1 MVKMQNFSVYQM
13 QNFLNFSKLVFF
25 LSQPFSFRSY
35 GKKTCHNYNF
45 SNYSYYRAEDQENLL
60 TKEKDHLVNVMAR
73 AKNAILNAVGD
84 STETFTSDMK
94 RMVKDGNFGAFL
106 EDPTEEDEREQDFIP
121 ILEDQNEKK
130 EKEKQEDTQVLKY

>member
-1 MVKMQNFSVYQM
+1 M
-13 QNFLNFSKLVFF
+13 
-25 LSQPFSFRSY
+25 
-35 GKKTCHNYNF
+35 
-45 SNYSYYRAEDQENLL
+45 L